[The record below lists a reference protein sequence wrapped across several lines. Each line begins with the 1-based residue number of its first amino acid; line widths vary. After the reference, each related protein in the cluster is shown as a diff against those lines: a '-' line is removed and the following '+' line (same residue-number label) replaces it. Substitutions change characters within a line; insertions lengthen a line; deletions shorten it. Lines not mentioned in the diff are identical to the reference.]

1 MQPANVDVYEKIS
14 GQIDT
19 SHCRVGHAYLCQ
31 LQIAAIVVSRTADL
45 KSGPIRGEG
54 ALVVLGA
61 GGGRRADRRGS
72 QCKRKC
78 AEGRCHSEVCFR
90 EDAKLVLLI
99 EKTAGF
105 TALYMLTVTCYGL
118 GVEENCLTRKQ
129 CVHRKILR
137 DFSFEFAASQYSPDL
152 WLDALFKKA
161 SVIADHVHEASVE
174 SGSW

>member
-19 SHCRVGHAYLCQ
+19 SHCGVGHAYLCQ

-90 EDAKLVLLI
+90 EDVKLVLLF
-99 EKTAGF
+99 ENTAGF

-118 GVEENCLTRKQ
+118 GIGKLPNQEAMRPSKDFARLQLRICSLS
-129 CVHRKILR
+129 ILSR
-137 DFSFEFAASQYSPDL
+137 
-152 WLDALFKKA
+152 
-161 SVIADHVHEASVE
+161 SVA
-174 SGSW
+174 